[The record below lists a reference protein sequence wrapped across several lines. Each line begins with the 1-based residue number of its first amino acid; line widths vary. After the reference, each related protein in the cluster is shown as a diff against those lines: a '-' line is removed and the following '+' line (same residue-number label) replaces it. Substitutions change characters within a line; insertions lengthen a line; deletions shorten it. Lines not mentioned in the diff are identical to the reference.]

1 MVYRCPKRFRFDSE
15 KLEIARKLTQITA
28 RNNMRAMMKGD
39 MAFFYHSNCKFP
51 GIVGTMEIVEEH
63 SVDGKPSATRKDV
76 QVLTLQCICSES
88 AFDPQHPYYDPK
100 STRDNPKWCC
110 VKVAYR
116 QKFPEI
122 IKLKGLQRF
131 AKDGGVLA
139 NMQTLRMSRLSVSKV
154 TKKEWDFIMSLV
166 GSEDDGATGAAS

>member
-1 MVYRCPKRFRFDSE
+1 MICRCSQRHRFDSE
-15 KLEIARKLTQITA
+15 ELETAHKLTRIIA
-28 RNNMRAMMKGD
+28 RNNMRTMMKGD
-39 MAFFYHSNCKFP
+39 MAFFYHSNCKVP

-63 SVDGKPSATRKDV
+63 SVDGKLFATKECTSTDAA
-76 QVLTLQCICSES
+76 TYSSES

-100 STRDNPKWCC
+100 SARDNPKWCC

-122 IKLKGLQRF
+122 TRLKELQRY

-139 NMQTLRMSRLSVSKV
+139 NMQTLRTARLSVSKV

-166 GSEDDGATGAAS
+166 DIEDEGAP